1 MSLSTSVQ
9 VLRGATGATMTG
21 GSAVTFV
28 NDGQGQNGK
37 KVLVDSSVSDPALR
51 GKIITDVTIGTVQP
65 NGNAKLHRSAVT
77 VHQPFVASNGA
88 VYPLPDNLNMSYH
101 PEQTAAQREAKL
113 WNTIATFVDA
123 ELVNIHKL
131 LIND

>member
-21 GSAVTFV
+21 GSLTTFV
-28 NDGQGQNGK
+28 NDGKGQNGK
-37 KVLVDSSVSDPALR
+37 KVLVDSSVSDPSLR
-51 GKIITDVTIGTVQP
+51 GKVITDVTIGAVQP
-65 NGNAKLHRSAVT
+65 NGNAKLHRTAVT

-101 PEQTAAQREAKL
+101 PEQTAAEREAKL
-113 WNTIATFVDA
+113 WNTVSAFVDA
-123 ELVNIHKL
+123 ELVKIQQL